1 LARAGYEVKHFFARY
16 SGWGIGRVTD
26 ELISPSEAIP
36 FDEPSWNGP
45 GIQARFRQAV
55 DSFAPEFVVI
65 IDAWSIKPLLA
76 GAARGYSYF
85 LSYQAH
91 ETICPINNLRLL
103 AAGPDQV
110 ESCPRNQLATPEVC
124 CRCLAE
130 RARHSGLLHSRRT
143 RAGWGGTQDYYA
155 RLGQSLNDAE
165 AVLVLIPMI
174 AAMLEPYSSRV
185 RIVPWGMD
193 TARFPW
199 PVAEGPQAGETG
211 RAAPGAD
218 GAGAEERPAVGPEGG
233 VERPAPSATYGR
245 AGQSFL
251 ETLSAI

>member
-1 LARAGYEVKHFFARY
+1 VKHFFARY
-16 SGWGIGRVTD
+16 SGWGIGRFTD

-55 DSFAPEFVVI
+55 DSFAPKFVVI

-76 GAARGYSYF
+76 AR
-85 LSYQAH
+85 
-91 ETICPINNLRLL
+91 
-103 AAGPDQV
+103 PDQV
-110 ESCPRNQLATPEVC
+110 EPCPRNQLAPPEVC
-124 CRCLAE
+124 CRCVAE

-155 RLGQSLNDAE
+155 RLGQLLNDAE
-165 AVLVLIPMI
+165 AVLVLIPVI